1 MVKSMTGFGRSEYSD
16 GKRNII
22 VEIRSVNHRY
32 AELSVKMPRR
42 YTFAEEQLKAVV
54 KKLAKRGKIEVF
66 IQVEGLTGE
75 DSNIQLNL
83 PVAKQYYE
91 NLTSLSQAFMPQIA
105 SGKMDGA
112 IRLEYL
118 AGLPD
123 VMKPSQA
130 VEGEEE
136 ILDALTASVR
146 EAVEKLDE
154 MRRMEG
160 EKLAEDILQRA
171 ELIRILVAEIEK
183 RSPQVTAEYTRRL
196 SERIKELIGAS
207 AELPEERIL
216 TEAAIFADKCNVTE
230 EIVRLNSHVRQLG
243 DIIRKSS
250 QPDGKKLDFLVQE
263 MNREANTIGSK
274 ANDLE
279 ITAAALSI
287 KSEVEKI
294 REQVQNIE

>member
-1 MVKSMTGFGRSEYSD
+1 MIKSMTGFGRSEYSD
-16 GKRNII
+16 GKRNIM

-32 AELSVKMPRR
+32 AELAVKMPRR
-42 YTFAEEQLKAVV
+42 YSFAEEQLKAVV
-54 KKLAKRGKIEVF
+54 KKLAKRGKMEVF
-66 IQVEGLTGE
+66 IQVESLTGE
-75 DSNIQLNL
+75 DSSVQLNL
-83 PVAKQYYE
+83 SAAKQYYE
-91 NLTSLSQAFMPQIA
+91 NLMALSQAFMPQIA
-105 SGKMDGA
+105 AGKLDGA

-123 VMKPSQA
+123 VMRSAQG
-130 VEGEEE
+130 VENEEE
-136 ILDALTASVR
+136 ILDALIISVR

-154 MRRMEG
+154 MRRIEG
-160 EKLAEDILQRA
+160 EKLAEDILNRG
-171 ELIRILVAEIEK
+171 ELIGDLVAEIEK
-183 RSPQVTAEYTRRL
+183 RSSQVTAEYTRRL
-196 SERIKELIGAS
+196 QERIKELIGAS
-207 AELPEERIL
+207 VELPEDRIL

-230 EIVRLNSHVRQLG
+230 EIVRLNSHIKQLG
-243 DIIRKSS
+243 AIIRESS